1 MLVSLK
7 ALKKYIDLKD
17 LTPSKI
23 ADGLTFSGVEIEE
36 FHPLAN
42 ATNLVIGEIIECE
55 MHSDSDHLHILQVDL
70 GKKYGINQIVC
81 GAPNARKGL
90 KVIVAREGAIL
101 PGGTIKKGVI
111 RGVESNGM
119 CCSLLELGVESKYL
133 SEKQINGIEELD
145 SSAPVGEENV
155 LSYLGLDDVVFD
167 AKILANRPDLLSI
180 KNFAKEVSAIFDLEF
195 KDDEYSIT
203 PTFKNEFIITS
214 KTSKCSQFA
223 SREIKN
229 IVIKPSP
236 KWMQDILM
244 ASGIRSINNI
254 VDIGNYV
261 MLMTGQPLHMYDVD
275 KLDKKEL
282 YASSSYQGDFVAL
295 DEKTY
300 SLNEGDIVI
309 CTNGKV
315 MCLGGVMGS
324 LYCAVDENSKNI
336 AIESASFDGA
346 SIRRTSSR
354 LGLVSESS
362 QRFVKGTNH
371 FQAKYVI
378 DFATKLIMDL
388 CEGNEISDIINYQ
401 DEQYKDNIIKTSKDE
416 INKLLSTNFSFDD
429 IKNVLTRLFFDVE
442 SKYDNEMIIKVPSFR
457 IDVESKAD
465 IAEEIIRILGFDN
478 VESKM
483 MKFDTTV
490 GCLSPIKEKINLIR
504 KYLINN
510 GFDEC
515 LTYSLVSKKEINLFS
530 ELFNNDAISV
540 LHPLTDEHE
549 TLRVSLTNSLCKC
562 GTYNVARQNKNL
574 SLFEVSSVSYNGGSS
589 HHLSVVMIGERLN
602 QGYLN
607 KTKYDFYDAKGIVE
621 DIAQILGIDASRYK
635 FDRNNIVK
643 ELHPGRSAILNVQGK
658 KIGFLGELH
667 PNMNKYYDFN
677 KIPAV
682 VLEIDLD
689 ELLSLKVSLNKMQ
702 QFSRFPSMS
711 RDLSLLLSKEI
722 EVKDVIRTIKSTGK
736 GIVSDAFVFDVYEGE
751 NIDSSLKSVAISI
764 VFTSFDH
771 TLEEKEVNLTED
783 KIKFELNKT
792 FKAVLRS

>member
-7 ALKKYIDLKD
+7 ALSKYVDLKD
-17 LTPSKI
+17 LTPSQI

-36 FHPLAN
+36 FHQLAN

-55 MHSDSDHLHILQVDL
+55 MHPDSDHLHVLKVDL
-70 GKKYGINQIVC
+70 GNKYGVNQIVC

-101 PGGTIKKGVI
+101 PGGTIKKGII

-133 SEKQINGIEELD
+133 TDKQINGIEELD
-145 SSAPVGEENV
+145 ASAPVGEENV

-180 KNFAKEVSAIFDLEF
+180 RNFAKEVSAVFKLKF
-195 KDDEYSIT
+195 KDEQFSIKSNI
-203 PTFKNEFIITS
+203 KNSFFISS
-214 KTSKCSQFA
+214 KTNKCSQFA

-236 KWMQDILM
+236 KWIQDILM

-261 MLMTGQPLHMYDVD
+261 MLMTGQPLHMYDID
-275 KLDKKEL
+275 KLNKKEL
-282 YASSSYQGDFVAL
+282 YASSSYSGDFVAL

-300 SLNEGDIVI
+300 SLYEGDIVI
-309 CTNGKV
+309 CSDGEV

-324 LYCAVDENSKNI
+324 LKCAVDENSKNI

-371 FQAKYVI
+371 FQAEYVI
-378 DFATKLIMDL
+378 DFATQLIIEL
-388 CEGNEISDIINYQ
+388 CEGKEISDIVNYQ
-401 DEQYKDNIIKTSKDE
+401 SEEYKENIIETSVKD
-416 INKLLSTNFSFDD
+416 INKLLSTNFTFEQ
-429 IKNVLTRLFFDVE
+429 IKDVLVRLFFTVE
-442 SKYDNEMIIKVPSFR
+442 STDSDALTIKVPSFR

-465 IAEEIIRILGFDN
+465 IAEEVIRILGYDN

-490 GCLSPIKEKINLIR
+490 GQLSPINEKINLIR
-504 KYLINN
+504 NYLINN

-515 LTYSLVSKKEINLFS
+515 LTYSLISKKEVELFS
-530 ELFNNDAISV
+530 ELFNQEFVSV

-549 TLRVSLTNSLCKC
+549 VMRTSLTNSLCKC
-562 GTYNVARQNKNL
+562 AEYNVARQNKNL
-574 SLFEVSSVSYNGGSS
+574 SLFETSVISYKNGYS
-589 HHLSVVMIGERLN
+589 HHLSVVMVGGRLN
-602 QGYLN
+602 QGYLS
-607 KTKYDFYDAKGIVE
+607 KMKYDFYDAKGIFE
-621 DIAQILGIDASRYK
+621 DIAQILGIDNSRFK
-635 FDRNNIVK
+635 FEKNDVMK

-658 KIGFLGELH
+658 KIGFIGELH
-667 PNMNKYYDFN
+667 PNMNKVYDFN
-677 KIPAV
+677 KLPVV
-682 VLEIDLD
+682 VLEINLD

-702 QFSRFPSMS
+702 QFSRFPSVT
-711 RDLSLLLSKEI
+711 RDMSLLVMKNI
-722 EVKDVIRTIKSTGK
+722 EVKDIIRTIKSVGK
-736 GIVSDAFVFDVYEGE
+736 GLVSDAYVFDVYEGE
-751 NIDSSLKSVAISI
+751 NIDMNLKSVAISV
-764 VFTSFDH
+764 VFTSNEH
-771 TLEEKEVNLTED
+771 TLEEKEVNLLED

>member
-7 ALKKYIDLKD
+7 ALNKYVDLKD
-17 LTPSKI
+17 LTPSQI

-36 FHPLAN
+36 FHSLTS
-42 ATNLVIGEIIECE
+42 ATNLIIGEIIECE
-55 MHSDSDHLHILQVDL
+55 MHSDSDHLHILKVDL
-70 GKKYGINQIVC
+70 GDTYGINQIVC

-90 KVIVAREGAIL
+90 KVIVAREGAVL
-101 PGGTIKKGVI
+101 PGGTIKKGII

-119 CCSLLELGVESKYL
+119 CCSLIELGVESKYL

-145 SSAPVGEENV
+145 LSAPVGEENV

-180 KNFAKEVSAIFDLEF
+180 RNFAREISAIFKLPF
-195 KDDEYSIT
+195 KDEEFNIKANI
-203 PTFKNEFIITS
+203 KNEFSISS
-214 KTSKCSQFA
+214 KTNKCSQFA

-229 IVIKPSP
+229 ITIKQSP

-261 MLMTGQPLHMYDVD
+261 MLMTGQPFHMYDVD

-282 YASSSYQGDFVAL
+282 YASSSYSGDFVAL

-309 CTNGKV
+309 CSNGEV

-324 LYCAVDENSKNI
+324 LKCAVDENSKNI

-346 SIRRTSSR
+346 SVRRTSSR

-371 FQAKYVI
+371 FQAEYVI
-378 DFATKLIMDL
+378 DFATQLIIDL
-388 CEGNEISDIINYQ
+388 CDGKDVSDIINFQ
-401 DEQYKDNIIKTSKDE
+401 DEKYEENIIKTSKDE
-416 INKLLSTNFSFDD
+416 INRLLSTKFSFEEMKD
-429 IKNVLTRLFFDVE
+429 VLTRLFFEVE
-442 SKYDNEMIIKVPSFR
+442 SSDDNEMVIKVPLFR

-465 IAEEIIRILGFDN
+465 IAEEIIRILGYDN

-490 GCLSPIKEKINLIR
+490 GFLSPIQEKINLIR
-504 KYLINN
+504 NYLLNN

-515 LTYSLVSKKEINLFS
+515 LTYSLISKKESSLFN
-530 ELFNNDAISV
+530 ELFNSDSYSV

-549 TLRVSLTNSLCKC
+549 VLRTSLTNSLCKC
-562 GTYNVARQNKNL
+562 GVYNVARQNKNL
-574 SLFEVSSVSYNGGSS
+574 ALFETSTVSYKGGYS
-589 HHLSVVMIGERLN
+589 HHLSIVMVGERLN

-607 KTKYDFYDAKGIVE
+607 KTKYDFYDAKGIIE
-621 DIAQILGIDASRYK
+621 DIAQILGIDNSRFK
-635 FDRNNIVK
+635 FEINNLVK

-667 PNMNKYYDFN
+667 PNMNKIYDFN
-677 KIPAV
+677 KLPVV
-682 VLEIDLD
+682 VLEINLD

-702 QFSRFPSMS
+702 QFSRFPSIN
-711 RDLSLLLSKEI
+711 RDFSLLLSKDI
-722 EVKDVIRTIKSTGK
+722 EVKDIIKTIKSTGK
-736 GIVSDAFVFDVYEGE
+736 GIVSDAYVFDVYEGE
-751 NIDSSLKSVAISI
+751 KIEPDFKSVAISVI
-764 VFTSFDH
+764 FTSNDH
-771 TLEEKEVNLTED
+771 TLEDKEVNLVED
-783 KIKFELNKT
+783 KIKYELNKT
-792 FKAVLRS
+792 YKAVLRS